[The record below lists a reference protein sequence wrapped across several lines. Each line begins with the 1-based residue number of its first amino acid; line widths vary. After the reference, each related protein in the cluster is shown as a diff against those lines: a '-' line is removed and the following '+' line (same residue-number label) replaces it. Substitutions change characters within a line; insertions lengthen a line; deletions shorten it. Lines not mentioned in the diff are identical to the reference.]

1 MAMSLIPAAVRRTKS
16 VNREKLVVRVT
27 RPHLNPRD
35 PRHPR
40 MIPYRGWPLLT
51 LRGCAA
57 PPDAR
62 QDRCAYRPFFV
73 VSCFRG

>member
-1 MAMSLIPAAVRRTKS
+1 MAMSLTPAAVGRAKS
-16 VNREKLVVRVT
+16 VNREKLVVRVH

-40 MIPYRGWPLLT
+40 MIPYCGWSLLT

-57 PPDAR
+57 PPDVR
-62 QDRCAYRPFFV
+62 QGRCAYRPFFV
-73 VSCFRG
+73 LSCFRG